1 MSTGNVQLKV
11 SNTKKPETILDFFLS
26 SVYQEESGWVF
37 IAEEMESVES
47 GKQFLAKNLNYVD
60 EVVVDPSFL
69 QWVLIIYTTARL
81 KK

>member
-1 MSTGNVQLKV
+1 M
-11 SNTKKPETILDFFLS
+11 
-26 SVYQEESGWVF
+26 
-37 IAEEMESVES
+37 EEMGSVES